1 MFALGPVAKV
11 MQTNCHKTFLNR
23 FVEQALAQVARED
36 LRKQGQ
42 DVKLHADSS
51 KTCFYLPRSLDIQQ
65 KNLPV

>member
-1 MFALGPVAKV
+1 
-11 MQTNCHKTFLNR
+11 MQTNGDEPFQDR
-23 FVEQALAQVARED
+23 FVEQALAQVAREN

-51 KTCFYLPRSLDIQQ
+51 KTCFHLPRSPDIQQ